1 MLKHELLLVHLMKIV
16 FFLLVF
22 IFINLSFTT
31 IVYAQEIEKPIVNV
45 LSSLDSIDSLITVSL
60 LGTLG
65 GLSLASASLLV
76 SGRGF
81 IEQQIM
87 NEEIRL
93 TSEQNEEIRKKL
105 EINLEEI
112 KIKQKYI
119 QFGIRYL
126 VNAFFLFM
134 AELVLLLLFFDSF
147 YDHIS
152 LSGLQNDIVITVFEI
167 IPFLVALSLLIMGA
181 EYIRRAYAKKK

>member
-1 MLKHELLLVHLMKIV
+1 MKIV
-16 FFLLVF
+16 FFLLVI

-45 LSSLDSIDSLITVSL
+45 LSSLDTVDSLITVSL

-76 SGRGF
+76 SSSGH
-81 IEQQIM
+81 IEQQRV

-93 TSEQNEEIRKKL
+93 TDEQNEEIRKKL
-105 EINLEEI
+105 ETNLEGI
-112 KIKQKYI
+112 KVKQKYI
-119 QFGIRYL
+119 QFGIQYL

-147 YDHIS
+147 YNQLS
-152 LSGLQNDIVITVFEI
+152 LSTLQNDIVITVFEI
-167 IPFLVALSLLIMGA
+167 LPFLVALSLLIIGA
-181 EYIRRAYAKKK
+181 EYIRRAYVK

>member
-1 MLKHELLLVHLMKIV
+1 MKII

-45 LSSLDSIDSLITVSL
+45 LSSLNSIDSLITVSL

-147 YDHIS
+147 YDQIS

-167 IPFLVALSLLIMGA
+167 MPFLVALSLLIMGA

>member
-1 MLKHELLLVHLMKIV
+1 MKIV

-105 EINLEEI
+105 EINLDEI
-112 KIKQKYI
+112 KVKQKYI
-119 QFGIRYL
+119 QFGIQYL

-147 YDHIS
+147 YNQIS

-181 EYIRRAYAKKK
+181 EYIRRAYTKKK

>member
-1 MLKHELLLVHLMKIV
+1 MKII

-45 LSSLDSIDSLITVSL
+45 LSSLNSIDSLITVSL

-105 EINLEEI
+105 KINLEEI

-147 YDHIS
+147 YDQIS

-167 IPFLVALSLLIMGA
+167 MPFLVALSLLIMGA

>member
-1 MLKHELLLVHLMKIV
+1 M
-16 FFLLVF
+16 
-22 IFINLSFTT
+22 
-31 IVYAQEIEKPIVNV
+31 YAQEIEKPIVNV